1 VSLLRPDHSC
11 AVLCPDQLQ
20 VIRPGKGWRHSA
32 GSSFAETFVGNAEGP
47 PWQAAVDAFQR
58 FLATAETGSEA
69 LDVVLSNH
77 FVRYLLVPWN
87 AQIASAEEFRN
98 CAAAMFEEI
107 HGEVASD
114 WDVTVSAER
123 AGAPRLAAA
132 VDRSLLAAIRTAV
145 APTRLRLV
153 SIQPYLMA
161 AYNRVARAH
170 TGRDFVFML
179 LEAGRA
185 CILAA
190 QGGKW
195 CYVSTAA
202 APEPAQAL
210 SSLLAREMQLA
221 DLQGESVPP
230 VYVHAAHRQGLV
242 LPPVHGAAPLVL
254 EARARAALAQTRGA
268 ACVLAASLA

>member
-1 VSLLRPDHSC
+1 LWPDTSC
-11 AVLCPDQLQ
+11 AFLGPDQFQ
-20 VIRPGKGWRHSA
+20 VIRRRKGWRRSA
-32 GSSFAETFVGNAEGP
+32 AFSLAETLAGAAAGP
-47 PWQAAVDAFQR
+47 PWQGAVDAFQR
-58 FLATAETGSEA
+58 FLATAEAGTGA

-77 FVRYLLVPWN
+77 FVRYVLVPWSP
-87 AQIASAEEFRN
+87 QIATAEEFRN

-107 HGEVASD
+107 HGEVAAE
-114 WDVTVSAER
+114 WDVCVAAER

-145 APTRLRLV
+145 APTRLRLASV
-153 SIQPYLMA
+153 EPYLVA
-161 AYNRVARAH
+161 AYNRVARAR

-195 CYVSTAA
+195 CHVSTAA
-202 APEPAQAL
+202 APETAQAL

-230 VYVHAAHRQGLV
+230 VYVHAAHRRGLV
-242 LPPVHGAAPLVL
+242 LPPVLGAAPLVL
-254 EARARAALAQTRGA
+254 EARPLAGLAQARGA
-268 ACVLAASLA
+268 ACAFAASLA

>member
-1 VSLLRPDHSC
+1 VSRLWLDKSC

-20 VIRPGKGWRHSA
+20 VIRAGRGWRRSA
-32 GSSFAETFVGNAEGP
+32 ACGFAETFVRDADRP

-58 FLATAETGSEA
+58 FLATTETGTGT

-87 AQIASAEEFRN
+87 AQVASAEEFRN
-98 CAAAMFEEI
+98 CAAGMFEDI
-107 HGEVASD
+107 HGEVSLE
-114 WDVTVSAER
+114 WDVSVSAER
-123 AGAPRLAAA
+123 AGAPQLAAA
-132 VDRSLLAAIRTAV
+132 VDRSLLEAIRATV
-145 APTRLRLV
+145 APTRLRLASV
-153 SIQPYLMA
+153 QPYLMA

-170 TGRDFVFML
+170 TGKDFVFML

-195 CYVSTAA
+195 CHVSTAA
-202 APEPAQAL
+202 APEAEQAL

-230 VYVHAAHRQGLV
+230 VYVHAAHRRGLT
-242 LPPVHGAAPLVL
+242 LPPVLGAAPLVL
-254 EARARAALAQTRGA
+254 EARPLAGLEQARGA
-268 ACVLAASLA
+268 ACEFAASLA

>member
-1 VSLLRPDHSC
+1 
-11 AVLCPDQLQ
+11 LCPDQLQ
-20 VIRPGKGWRHSA
+20 VIGPGKGWRRSA
-32 GSSFAETFVGNAEGP
+32 AFSFAETFVPDGHGP

-58 FLATAETGSEA
+58 FLATAETGTGA

-77 FVRYLLVPWN
+77 FVRYLLVPWS

-107 HGEVASD
+107 HGEVSAE

-123 AGAPRLAAA
+123 TGAPRLAAA
-132 VDRSLLAAIRTAV
+132 VDRSLLEAIRTAV
-145 APTRLRLV
+145 GPTRLRLASV
-153 SIQPYLMA
+153 QPYLMA
-161 AYNRVARAH
+161 GYNRIARAR

-190 QGGKW
+190 QEGTW

-202 APEPAQAL
+202 APETAQAL

-230 VYVHAAHRQGLV
+230 VYVHAAHRRGLI

-254 EARARAALAQTRGA
+254 EARPAARLAQPHGA
-268 ACVLAASLA
+268 ACELAASLA

>member
-1 VSLLRPDHSC
+1 MSRSWADTSC

-20 VIRPGKGWRHSA
+20 VIRPGKRWRRSA
-32 GSSFAETFVGNAEGP
+32 TSTFAETFASDADGP

-58 FLATAETGSEA
+58 FLATAETGTGA

-77 FVRYLLVPWN
+77 FVRFLLVPWS

-98 CAAAMFEEI
+98 CAAAMFEDI
-107 HGEVASD
+107 HGDVSAQ

-132 VDRSLLAAIRTAV
+132 VDRSLLAAIRSAV
-145 APTRLRLV
+145 APTRLRLLSV
-153 SIQPYLMA
+153 QPYLMA
-161 AYNRVARAH
+161 AYNRVARAR
-170 TGRDFVFML
+170 TGSDFVFVL

-195 CYVSTAA
+195 CHVSTAA

-210 SSLLAREMQLA
+210 ASLLARELQLA
-221 DLQGESVPP
+221 DLPGDSVPP
-230 VYVHAAHRQGLV
+230 LYVHAPHRRGLV

-254 EARARAALAQTRGA
+254 EARPLPTLAQARGA
-268 ACVLAASLA
+268 ACELAASLA